1 MPTQT
6 VDLAYLSAA
15 EAGQLFRKR
24 ELSPVELTQA
34 LLKRIEATQPTLQA
48 FITVTEE
55 LALEQA
61 KAAEAAIQQGD
72 PRPLL
77 GIPIGHKDII
87 LTEGILTTG
96 GSALLQDWIPDKNAE
111 MVTRLDAAGMV
122 TLGKLSTFEF
132 ASGLS
137 TLTDHPFPSA
147 RNPWNPDHVPGGSSS
162 GSGAALAAGLTVG
175 ALGTDTGGSIRWP
188 GAACGI
194 AALKPTYGRCSR
206 YGVLSLSWSLD
217 HIGPMARTTED
228 VALMLEVMAGYDPKD
243 PASAT
248 VPVGDY
254 TSQLKSGVKGLKL
267 GVLRSWYEANSTP
280 EVLAAM
286 TEALQVL
293 TDLGA
298 ELVDVEIPHLDLMDG
313 ATLISLAEA
322 YAYHAKDL
330 KEHPELYLKPLQN
343 RFKVGGLISAEEYL
357 NAQRARS
364 IVKAEVDGILK
375 GVDALISP
383 TWGDEAISFEKYY
396 QNHAVT
402 FPGPSFTRLFNV
414 TGSPAISIPCG
425 FGSQGLPLGLQIA
438 GRAFDEA
445 TVLRISHAYEQATP
459 WHQKHPSI

>member
-1 MPTQT
+1 
-6 VDLAYLSAA
+6 
-15 EAGQLFRKR
+15 
-24 ELSPVELTQA
+24 
-34 LLKRIEATQPTLQA
+34 
-48 FITVTEE
+48 
-55 LALEQA
+55 
-61 KAAEAAIQQGD
+61 
-72 PRPLL
+72 
-77 GIPIGHKDII
+77 
-87 LTEGILTTG
+87 
-96 GSALLQDWIPDKNAE
+96 
-111 MVTRLDAAGMV
+111 
-122 TLGKLSTFEF
+122 
-132 ASGLS
+132 
-137 TLTDHPFPSA
+137 
-147 RNPWNPDHVPGGSSS
+147 
-162 GSGAALAAGLTVG
+162 
-175 ALGTDTGGSIRWP
+175 
-188 GAACGI
+188 
-194 AALKPTYGRCSR
+194 
-206 YGVLSLSWSLD
+206 
-217 HIGPMARTTED
+217 MARTTED